1 MRRPNGAGV
10 SKWTAATSTFD
21 LEKVACMRGIVQ
33 CVAKFTSRL
42 GVNVQKRLA
51 AGDLV
56 AEADGHL
63 DACRLRLRRSG
74 ELGELGDFAIVDM
87 DDAAG
92 ARRDQRMNLC
102 GLRWLTKSALRLAD
116 RHELRPGTTVDQ
128 GRQRKRFTFPLCGLS
143 TDLKRG
149 ARQQDRAASQ
159 IVRRIRRVLK
169 NRQDVEGWR
178 RLNRLF

>member
-56 AEADGHL
+56 AEAAAFSGTLGNHRAI
-63 DACRLRLRRSG
+63 DAMAAFMANGGQTVEG
-74 ELGELGDFAIVDM
+74 ESRLGEL
-87 DDAAG
+87 AG
-92 ARRDQRMNLC
+92 
-102 GLRWLTKSALRLAD
+102 
-116 RHELRPGTTVDQ
+116 EL
-128 GRQRKRFTFPLCGLS
+128 
-143 TDLKRG
+143 
-149 ARQQDRAASQ
+149 
-159 IVRRIRRVLK
+159 
-169 NRQDVEGWR
+169 
-178 RLNRLF
+178 